1 MQNEH
6 KSMTEEEKMQQAIR
20 TEISKIIQALNNE
33 KAIVVDGKNFDLFK
47 HRGSVCDGGIYREYE
62 LVRLEEEY
70 KYKYIAEV
78 RFWENTDGMITTI
91 SVKLTSFCELYW
103 ESKQWHAKIE
113 SLTYSKL

>member
-1 MQNEH
+1 MHNEH

-47 HRGSVCDGGIYREYE
+47 HQGSVCDGGIYREHE
-62 LVRLEEEY
+62 LVRLEEDY
-70 KYKYIAEV
+70 NYKYIAKV

-91 SVKLTSFCELYW
+91 PVELTSLSELYW
-103 ESKQWHAKIE
+103 KDKQWYATIK
-113 SLTYSKL
+113 SLTFSKL